1 VLRIYLTDHIFKWQM
16 LVLLIKFKL
25 IDDLLLFQFL
35 EFYTHFFDLMLDF
48 NSFLLYEFR
57 SVLNVFLKISFKE
70 NDRMLN
76 KHDNDE
82 EFHDVMILQFLSKWI
97 SSIN

>member
-1 VLRIYLTDHIFKWQM
+1 M

-35 EFYTHFFDLMLDF
+35 KFYAHFFDLMLDF

-57 SVLNVFLKISFKE
+57 SILNVFLKISFKE

-76 KHDNDE
+76 KHHNDE
-82 EFHDVMILQFLSKWI
+82 EFHDVMILQFLSK
-97 SSIN
+97 